1 MPAKK
6 SEPTPAV
13 ILCTPLYGQRMHLTP
28 EERAAARK
36 LVYDNRNDPA
46 VKALFNLIERKAF
59 DMQRAGI
66 EAEATAHDQGQACG
80 ALYTYQVARAWL
92 ESPPQTLEQDG

>member
-1 MPAKK
+1 MKK
-6 SEPTPAV
+6 PESTPAV

-28 EERAAARK
+28 EERKAARE
-36 LVYDNRNDPA
+36 LVYRSRNDPA

-66 EAEATAHDQGQACG
+66 EAGATAHDQGQACG
-80 ALYTYQVARAWL
+80 ALYAYQVARAWL
-92 ESPPQTLEQDG
+92 ESPPQTPEQEA